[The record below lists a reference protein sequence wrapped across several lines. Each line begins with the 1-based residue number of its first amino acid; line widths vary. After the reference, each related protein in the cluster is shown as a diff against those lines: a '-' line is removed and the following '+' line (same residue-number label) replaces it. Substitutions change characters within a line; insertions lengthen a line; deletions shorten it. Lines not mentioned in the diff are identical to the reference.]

1 MVSIHASFLKSC
13 AGAFR
18 MRRVHLY
25 RPPTGVAVLEVGKD
39 RAVTMIDLFIAGI
52 KVIDQAKAYKKYE
65 RQFQVISNTL
75 KMLGFNPEK
84 FYEERLLLKFKGRTI
99 LCSLYS
105 SGSPQIVKY
114 AALAT
119 FSPGALSRVV
129 RRIESCG
136 WKRKVMLELKSRKTA
151 RT

>member
-1 MVSIHASFLKSC
+1 
-13 AGAFR
+13 

-52 KVIDQAKAYKKYE
+52 KVIDHAKAYKKYE

-99 LCSLYS
+99 LCSL
-105 SGSPQIVKY
+105 
-114 AALAT
+114 
-119 FSPGALSRVV
+119 
-129 RRIESCG
+129 
-136 WKRKVMLELKSRKTA
+136 
-151 RT
+151 